1 MYGRIHSF
9 QSLGTVD
16 GPGVRFVVF
25 MQGCNLRCAYCH
37 NPDTWSLTAG
47 AKFSLQTV
55 LERIRRVRPYF
66 GEYGGVTVS
75 GGEPL
80 LQWEFVAALF
90 KNLHEEGIH
99 TALDTS
105 GTGNLKGAN
114 EVLKYTDMVL
124 CDLKFPTAEEYYC
137 YCRADMN
144 KVVSFMKLT
153 EKMQIPLWVRHV
165 IVPGLNDN
173 PAQLQKIV
181 KIANQFSN
189 LQKLELLPFRKI
201 CSSKYEDL
209 KIPFAFQDYQECPD
223 SKIDELNR
231 VISLFPREG

>member
-25 MQGCNLRCAYCH
+25 LQGCNLRCAYCH

-55 LERIRRVRPYF
+55 LERIRRFKLYF
-66 GEYGGVTVS
+66 GECGGVTVS

-80 LQWEFVAALF
+80 LQWEFVAELF
-90 KNLHEEGIH
+90 KNLQEERIH

-114 EVLKYTDMVL
+114 EVLKYTDLVL
-124 CDLKFPTAEEYYC
+124 CDLKFSTAEEYNC

-144 KVVSFMKLT
+144 KVLSFIKLT

-165 IVPGLNDN
+165 IVSGLNDN
-173 PAQLQKIV
+173 PARLQHIV
-181 KIANQFSN
+181 KIANHFSN

-209 KIPFAFQDYQECPD
+209 KIPFAFKDYEEFPD
-223 SKIDELNR
+223 SKIDELYGA
-231 VISLFPREG
+231 ISLSPRDV